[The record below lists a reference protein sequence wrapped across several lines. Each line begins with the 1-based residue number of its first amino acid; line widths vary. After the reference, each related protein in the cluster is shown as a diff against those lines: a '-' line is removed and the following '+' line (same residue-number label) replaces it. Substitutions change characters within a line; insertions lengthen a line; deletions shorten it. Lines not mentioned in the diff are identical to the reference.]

1 VLNLPPPPAPLTPS
15 ASEPDDTD
23 ATDATDAYGVG
34 VGVDGVD
41 EEMAEVADEAE
52 APDNGDA
59 APIKRK
65 KQGYKAI
72 EIVEQIH
79 QVQEWLTE
87 GKRPNQIRALCAE
100 HWGLQTRASESR
112 MHEARKQMVL
122 DINIYERKDLV
133 AKMLQN
139 LEKVLEQSL
148 ASNMGS
154 NAIGAMKL
162 QADLLQ
168 LIQRQN

>member
-1 VLNLPPPPAPLTPS
+1 MLNLPPPPAPLTPLTPS
-15 ASEPDDTD
+15 ASESE
-23 ATDATDAYGVG
+23 ATDAYSVG

-52 APDNGDA
+52 APDSGDA
-59 APIKRK
+59 APTKRK